1 MGVPILKQSSTYS
14 IGLRLSKCEIMFR
27 VRVLNIGE
35 IQLWEQGG
43 NEEPMGMQLTGWGG
57 GGNSTN
63 SLICMYTHDIYVY
76 SERQQ
81 THIHFHICMHN
92 SECVY
97 VCIHTCIFHSW
108 DG

>member
-43 NEEPMGMQLTGWGG
+43 NEEPIGMQLTG
-57 GGNSTN
+57 
-63 SLICMYTHDIYVY
+63 
-76 SERQQ
+76 
-81 THIHFHICMHN
+81 
-92 SECVY
+92 
-97 VCIHTCIFHSW
+97 
-108 DG
+108 